1 MSIFNEFP
9 YTSMHEL
16 NLDWI
21 IAKVKELAAEWLSY
35 KENMELW
42 KTDTETAF
50 QELETYV
57 MNYFAN
63 LDVDEEISDKL
74 DQMLADGDLNSIIA
88 PAVAEWLEQYITPT
102 TPVID
107 TSFTISGAGA
117 DSKTVGDKTHW
128 YRGLLSSGLMSDCKS
143 NGWWVVNETYSPSD
157 SPVTITNVSW
167 LHVYAT
173 NSRAT
178 QFLQLIDGREYIRDI
193 TYGSPDVVGDWRD
206 ISAQHFTYHGRI
218 RNGDGTVLLS
228 NYKKNGWYYIYND
241 TFNDEPWPD
250 NNNYWF
256 LINRETGFG
265 IQQEALDIYGRQ
277 IKYRWITTGG
287 SVGVWNTTNNVYLGF
302 ADNRTYFVDEMNKM
316 CTRLGLADT
325 VYADANGISR
335 DNITSAYDL
344 CRLGAF
350 ASCIDSLTRISSRR
364 ATVIFDGSASKSI
377 NNTTDF
383 DELDGYDVIFTKT
396 GYLETSPIICNL
408 VTVARH
414 KETGTRLVGAVLNCS
429 STQARFTAM
438 KQLLDRTM
446 QTVLGQPVTVTV
458 EDCDYYC
465 SGVMADGSSRVDII
479 STKNHREQISTAST
493 AKVMTAIIAATY
505 TKALGSKLLVRS
517 SAQAGGSGNNLTT
530 GRRVTVA
537 DLIADMLLPSSNTA
551 ANVIADGVGDYIYKG
566 SMY

>member
-9 YTSMHEL
+9 YTNFHEM

-21 IAKVKELAAEWLSY
+21 LAKVKELAAEWLSY

-42 KTDTETAF
+42 KADTEAAF
-50 QELETYV
+50 RELKTYV

-128 YRGLLSSGLMSDCKS
+128 YRGHLSSGLMSDCKS
-143 NGWWVVNETYSPSD
+143 NGWWVVNEIYSPSD
-157 SPVTITNVSW
+157 SPVTITDVSW

-193 TYGSPDVVGDWRD
+193 TYGSPDVVGNWRD

-287 SVGVWNTTNNVYLGF
+287 SVGVWNQTDALYQSFTF
-302 ADNRTYFVDEMNKM
+302 NRAKFVEEMNKW
-316 CTRLGLADT
+316 CVRLNLNDT
-325 VYADANGISR
+325 VFADANGISR
-335 DNITSAYDL
+335 DNLTTAYDL
-344 CRLGAF
+344 CRMGGF
-350 ASCIDSLTRISSRR
+350 ASCIDSLTRIASRR
-364 ATVIFDGSASKSI
+364 ATTIYDGDTARPI
-377 NNTTDF
+377 NNSTDF
-383 DELDGYDVIFTKT
+383 DMLDGYDVIFTKT
-396 GYLETSPIICNL
+396 GYLETNPIVCNL

-414 KETGTRLVGAVLNCS
+414 KETGIRIVGAVMNCA
-429 STQARFTAM
+429 STDARFTAM

-446 QTVLGQPVTVTV
+446 EVVQGQTPTVTVT
-458 EDCDYYC
+458 DCDNYC
-465 SGVMADGSSRVDII
+465 SGVMSDGSSVVQIV
-479 STKNHREQISTAST
+479 STKNHMVQIPTAST

-530 GRRVTVA
+530 GSRVTVA

-551 ANVIADGVGDYIYKG
+551 ANVIADYIGDYIYKG
-566 SMY
+566 SQY

>member
-1 MSIFNEFP
+1 MAIFNEFP
-9 YTSMHEL
+9 YTNFHEM

-21 IAKVKELAAEWLSY
+21 LAKVKELAAEWFSY

-42 KTDTETAF
+42 KTETETAF

-88 PAVAEWLEQYITPT
+88 PAVAEWLAQYITPT

-157 SPVTITNVSW
+157 SPVTITDVSW

-193 TYGSPDVVGDWRD
+193 TFGSPDVVGEWRD

-218 RNGDGTVLLS
+218 RNGSGEVLLS
-228 NYKKNGWYYIYND
+228 TYKKNGWYYIYND
-241 TFNDEPWPD
+241 TFNDEPWSD

-277 IKYRWITTGG
+277 RKYRWITSGG
-287 SVGVWNTTNNVYLGF
+287 TVGVWNSTDNVYLSF
-302 ADNRTYFVDEMNKM
+302 ADNRTYFVEEMNKM

-325 VYADANGISR
+325 IYADANGISR
-335 DNITSAYDL
+335 DNLTSAYDL

-364 ATVIFDGSASKSI
+364 ATVIYDGDTSKSI
-377 NNTTDF
+377 DNSTDF
-383 DELDGYDVIFTKT
+383 EALEGYDVIFTKT

-408 VTVARH
+408 ITVARH
-414 KETGTRLVGAVLNCS
+414 KETGTRLVGAVLKCA
-429 STQARFTAM
+429 STEARFTAM

-446 QTVLGQPVTVTV
+446 QSVLGQPVTITV
-458 EDCDYYC
+458 EDCDNYC
-465 SGVMADGSSRVDII
+465 AGVMADGSSRVDIV

-493 AKVMTAIIAATY
+493 AKVMTAILAATY

-530 GRRVTVA
+530 GSRVTVA

-551 ANVIADGVGDYIYKG
+551 ANVIADYVGDYIYKG
-566 SMY
+566 SQY